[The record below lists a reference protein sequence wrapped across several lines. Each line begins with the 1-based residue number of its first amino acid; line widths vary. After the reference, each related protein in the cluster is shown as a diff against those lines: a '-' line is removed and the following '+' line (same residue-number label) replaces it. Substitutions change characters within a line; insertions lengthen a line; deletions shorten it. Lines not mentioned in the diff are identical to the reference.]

1 LHKKQTGAFVS
12 KPQKFILALL
22 QIYKIFDLCLM
33 ICYDNHK
40 AANGKDTEFPGDAAI
55 PKVNQLDS
63 IIRAWCP

>member
-1 LHKKQTGAFVS
+1 
-12 KPQKFILALL
+12 
-22 QIYKIFDLCLM
+22 M

-40 AANGKDTEFPGDAAI
+40 AANGKDTECPCDAAI